1 MREPDPAADPL
12 PMSGQFLVEPD
23 PELELEPDDELDEPD
38 PELPDP
44 EVPELVLGDGVVVD
58 ELELVPEFPVAGDV
72 VAALATS
79 APPARSPDV
88 KVPTAR
94 TLRKRICMAC
104 VAFRVLCHTK
114 PVRFGADTMHNGS
127 GCDRRMT

>member
-1 MREPDPAADPL
+1 MPEPL

-38 PELPDP
+38 PELPVPVLP
-44 EVPELVLGDGVVVD
+44 EFELEEGVVVD
-58 ELELVPEFPVAGDV
+58 ELELAPEFPVVVDV

-88 KVPTAR
+88 SAPTAS
-94 TLRKRICMAC
+94 TLRNRICMAC
-104 VAFRVLCHTK
+104 LPFRVMCHQTSS
-114 PVRFGADTMHNGS
+114 VR
-127 GCDRRMT
+127 C